1 MWCGGGRAAGTGF
14 VGVRLGGRR
23 AGNSPGGR
31 KSGPRK
37 CFAGK
42 FAQFSSLFKDFS
54 EFLTFPKVKNM
65 RFLQKRVFFNF
76 FDVKNAFNEI

>member
-1 MWCGGGRAAGTGF
+1 MECAARGSLHGGEG
-14 VGVRLGGRR
+14 LGGRR

-37 CFAGK
+37 RFAGK
-42 FAQFSSLFKDFS
+42 FAQFCSLFNDFS

>member
-1 MWCGGGRAAGTGF
+1 MPREVRCMGVRAWVGGGLVTHQ
-14 VGVRLGGRR
+14 
-23 AGNSPGGR
+23 GGR

-37 CFAGK
+37 RFAGK
-42 FAQFSSLFKDFS
+42 FAQFCSLVNDFS